1 MKKTQCLSKGRHRR
15 TRTRKRCDLGVVG
28 GGIETAKNYFYR
40 NIKKNYKDHV
50 YPDFYVRIANPGVKF
65 PNIKDVETYDDKDIE
80 THFTPLVEVLIKQTN
95 NKDLIDFVVQLY
107 LTGNLTLLTDE
118 DRRNGYA
125 PMNSIQHIEQ
135 LNDYATKFNVL
146 KQYRMNDGKQLSM
159 KDFPSL
165 FDLERFI
172 HDKIKQGFFEKIEE
186 KKSKRS
192 KTSLAQKRLREDGED
207 DAVVV
212 LRTQNYTVYQPT
224 SEIGSNFY
232 GRNTKWCTAAD
243 KNNMFCHYNEKGKFY
258 IIQNQDNPTDK
269 YQYHPNDMQFKN
281 SHDHPVSAEEVRRL
295 FQDKQLKEWFKQ
307 VTAEAIHQDKYTAAY
322 TKAYGVLYYM
332 AYRTSHKQDLNLNLF
347 NAIFSPEEMRKEMEL
362 IIKTV
367 YAVDGA
373 VDGGVNGGVNGG
385 EDNDDDD
392 YKFQLLDLLSDNE
405 LAYLVQNKHFV
416 KGIFKLKQKYPTNF
430 VFSKP
435 EFKKYSVYFTS
446 VSLSKSRSK
455 SRSKSKSRSNSMSKS
470 KSRSKSKSKYM

>member
-1 MKKTQCLSKGRHRR
+1 MKKTQCLSKGRRRR

-40 NIKKNYKDHV
+40 NIKKNYKEHV
-50 YPDFYVRIANPGVKF
+50 YPDFYLRSAIPGVEF
-65 PNIKDVETYDDKDIE
+65 PTIKDAETYDDKDIE
-80 THFTPLVEVLIKQTN
+80 THFTPLVEVIIKQTN

-107 LTGNLTLLTDE
+107 LTGNLTLMTDE

-135 LNDYATKFNVL
+135 LNNYATKFNVL
-146 KQYRMNDGKQLSM
+146 KQYRMNHGKQLST

-172 HDKIKQGFFEKIEE
+172 HDKIKQGVFEKIEE

-212 LRTQNYTVYQPT
+212 LRTPNYTVYQPT
-224 SEIGSNFY
+224 SEIGSKFY

-281 SHDHPVSAEEVRRL
+281 SHDHPVSAGEVRLL
-295 FQDKQLKEWFKQ
+295 FQDKQLKAWFKQ
-307 VTAEAIHQDKYTAAY
+307 VTAEAIHQDKYAAAY

-332 AYRTSHKQDLNLNLF
+332 AYRTSNKQDLNLNLF
-347 NAIFSPEEMRKEMEL
+347 NAIFSPEEMHKEMEL

-367 YAVDGA
+367 YGVDG
-373 VDGGVNGGVNGG
+373 D
-385 EDNDDDD
+385 DDDDD

-416 KGIFKLKQKYPTNF
+416 KGIFKLKQKHPTNF

-446 VSLSKSRSK
+446 VSLSRSR

-470 KSRSKSKSKYM
+470 KSRSKSKSK

>member
-1 MKKTQCLSKGRHRR
+1 MKKTYCRSKGSRHLRIR
-15 TRTRKRCDLGVVG
+15 TSTRKRYYMG

-40 NIKKNYKDHV
+40 NIKKNYKEHV
-50 YPDFYVRIANPGVKF
+50 YPDFYLRSAIPGLEF
-65 PNIKDVETYDDKDIE
+65 PTIKDVETYDDKDIE
-80 THFTPLVEVLIKQTN
+80 TRFTPLVEVVIKQTN

-107 LTGNLTLLTDE
+107 LTGNLTLMTEE
-118 DRRNGYA
+118 DRRKGYA
-125 PMNSIQHIEQ
+125 PINSIQHIEQ
-135 LNDYATKFNVL
+135 LNNYATKFHVL
-146 KQYRMNDGKQLSM
+146 KQYRMNDGKQLSI

-172 HDKIKQGFFEKIEE
+172 HDKIKQGVFEKIEE

-212 LRTQNYTVYQPT
+212 LHTPNYAVYQPT
-224 SEIGSNFY
+224 SEIGSKFY
-232 GRNTKWCTAAD
+232 GRNTKWCTSAD
-243 KNNMFCHYNEKGKFY
+243 QNNMFCHYNKKGKFY
-258 IIQNQDNPTDK
+258 VIQNLVNPTDK

-281 SHDHPVSAEEVRRL
+281 SHDHSVSAEEVRLL
-295 FQDKQLKEWFKQ
+295 FQDKQLQEWFRQ
-307 VTAEAIHQDKYTAAY
+307 VTAEAIHQDKYAAAY

-332 AYRTSHKQDLNLNLF
+332 GYRTSNKQDLNLNLF
-347 NAIFSPEEMRKEMEL
+347 NAIFSPEEMHKEMEL

-367 YAVDGA
+367 YGDKG
-373 VDGGVNGGVNGG
+373 D
-385 EDNDDDD
+385 DNRDDDD

-430 VFSKP
+430 IFSKP

-446 VSLSKSRSK
+446 VSKSKSRSK
-455 SRSKSKSRSNSMSKS
+455 SRS
-470 KSRSKSKSKYM
+470 RSKSK